1 MLELLRDPGP
11 LVRQR
16 VALAL
21 VEARE
26 KAAVPVLIALLKELP
41 PAEAERVEE
50 MLILLAGDRAPS
62 GDLNGDGDERRRYRE
77 AWANWWTRYGPA
89 LDLAKVEGLRRPLG
103 LTLLVQLDLPGSAGR
118 VLEMDARGRTRWQ
131 IEDLQYPIDAQV
143 LDAQRVLVTEY
154 AGRRVT
160 ERNHK
165 GEVLWQ
171 TPVDSSPIGAR
182 RLANGNTFIATR
194 TRVFEVD
201 RSGTEVWTL
210 NRELGYIVAACSL
223 HDGQVALVSR
233 TGGFERLDRTGK
245 ILQSFPMR
253 RIVRSIGTHIQ
264 VLPNGHVLV
273 PFYTGNCVMEYDAEG
288 KPVWTAQAYR
298 PTCVQRLPNG
308 HTIISSRMSDAIVEV
323 DRKGREVW
331 SHRCEGR
338 PMRVQRR

>member
-1 MLELLRDPGP
+1 
-11 LVRQR
+11 
-16 VALAL
+16 
-21 VEARE
+21 
-26 KAAVPVLIALLKELP
+26 
-41 PAEAERVEE
+41 
-50 MLILLAGDRAPS
+50 
-62 GDLNGDGDERRRYRE
+62 
-77 AWANWWTRYGPA
+77 
-89 LDLAKVEGLRRPLG
+89 
-103 LTLLVQLDLPGSAGR
+103 
-118 VLEMDARGRTRWQ
+118 MDVRGRTRWQ

-298 PTCVQRLPNG
+298 PTCVQRCRTAIPSSPAACRTRSSKWTARDGKCGATAVRAGRCASSDGEHRPTALFLWPGQGEQVILPDG
-308 HTIISSRMSDAIVEV
+308 T
-323 DRKGREVW
+323 G
-331 SHRCEGR
+331 
-338 PMRVQRR
+338 QRRVKHAAARDPFFSLLPALPVP